1 MARYIPVAS
10 SDASLPLLQDLS
22 AAVKSYVVT
31 WFNAA
36 SVRAVYGLY
45 NSARK
50 AFQACGK
57 AKLRNPLAHAA
68 CYLVVGA
75 SYYFVDNGGE
85 FHP

>member
-1 MARYIPVAS
+1 MAKYIPVIET
-10 SDASLPLLQDLS
+10 DASLPLLQALS
-22 AAVKSYVVT
+22 AKVKQYVVT
-31 WFNAA
+31 WF
-36 SVRAVYGLY
+36 STPTVRSIY
-45 NSARK
+45 NVVGNLSK
-50 AFQACGK
+50 AFQECKK